1 MTIAIKHPSE
11 YSEAEKAAI
20 AANADAIILRS
31 VGQTVPLEDVQKIV
45 QHLAIQRAAE
55 MSKIAAKP
63 VKAVRVAKAKPITKA
78 SLLADLQAGKAAE
91 NGEAPATTTPTK
103 PKRITKAYKMA
114 LFFRKSQGE
123 ILEPFEE
130 DILATLTNP

>member
-1 MTIAIKHPSE
+1 MSIAIKHPSE

-20 AANADAIILRS
+20 ATNAEAIILRS

-55 MSKIAAKP
+55 MSKVAAKP
-63 VKAVRVAKAKPITKA
+63 VKAVRVTKAKPITKA

-91 NGEAPATTTPTK
+91 NGEVPATPAK
-103 PKRITKAYKMA
+103 PKRPPTKAAKMK
-114 LFFRKSQGE
+114 LYFRKSQGE
-123 ILEPFEE
+123 ALTEE
-130 DILATLTNP
+130 EEASLATLINP

>member
-20 AANADAIILRS
+20 AANAEAIILRS

-55 MSKIAAKP
+55 MSKVAAKP
-63 VKAVRVAKAKPITKA
+63 VKAVRVAKTKPITKA
-78 SLLADLQAGKAAE
+78 SLLADLQAGKTAE
-91 NGEAPATTTPTK
+91 NGEAPALPDK
-103 PKRITKAYKMA
+103 PKRAPTKAAKMK
-114 LFFRKSQGE
+114 LYFRKSQGE
-123 ILEPFEE
+123 TLTELEEA
-130 DILATLTNP
+130 ILATLTNP

>member
-78 SLLADLQAGKAAE
+78 SLLADLQAGK
-91 NGEAPATTTPTK
+91 EASDGTKATPTPTK
-103 PKRITKAYKMA
+103 PKRVTKAYKMA